1 MDVREPIIATLEAM
15 RESLVI
21 NAQEVQGGRVQ
32 VMNVD
37 RVLHNVVA
45 EIIRLSMDVAF
56 LQPGTRH
63 P

>member
-21 NAQEVQGGRVQ
+21 NAQEVQSGRVQ

-37 RVLHNVVA
+37 RVLNNVVA